1 MHKMT
6 GRPADDAQS
15 ILRNVSEIACDFAS
29 ERAERQRR
37 RELIKEDF
45 DRLRESGYL
54 MVAVPTEF
62 GGIWDGESNGTRVVC
77 EILKTLAQGD
87 SSIAL
92 VAAMHPAVI
101 GSTGWVSIS
110 TAPEPYTA
118 AWNEQRQWAFQTV
131 RDGHFWGTIMSE
143 PGSGGDNTQS
153 NSKATLKGNDNQYLV
168 SGQKHFGSGSG
179 IASYMV
185 THAMPDGEFKPD
197 TFILDMRNLIWD
209 GSSGVELIAPWDGHG
224 MTATQSHGMAFKNFP
239 ATRLAFPGDER
250 RAILAGMD
258 RPQGA
263 LFVAV
268 ITGIVEIAVTSA
280 RQQLESKRKS
290 MRSYERAEWARV
302 EMEAWLVR
310 QAYEG
315 MLREVEMGR
324 SSGRNSLL
332 AKETIA
338 ELAESI
344 LLRISKVI
352 GGGAYSRHTPYGF
365 WLEDVRALGFLRPPW
380 GLAFERVFEGSWNS

>member
-1 MHKMT
+1 
-6 GRPADDAQS
+6 
-15 ILRNVSEIACDFAS
+15 
-29 ERAERQRR
+29 
-37 RELIKEDF
+37 
-45 DRLRESGYL
+45 
-54 MVAVPTEF
+54 
-62 GGIWDGESNGTRVVC
+62 
-77 EILKTLAQGD
+77 
-87 SSIAL
+87 
-92 VAAMHPAVI
+92 
-101 GSTGWVSIS
+101 
-110 TAPEPYTA
+110 
-118 AWNEQRQWAFQTV
+118 
-131 RDGHFWGTIMSE
+131 MSE

-185 THAMPDGEFKPD
+185 THAMPDGESKPD
-197 TFILDMRNLIWD
+197 TFILDMRDLIWD

-258 RPQGA
+258 RPQGD